1 MKRFAYAN
9 LVRSF
14 DNLDE
19 YHPYGYSWD
28 DSYMTTSTNPYSW
41 TWNDIERAT
50 GASSRVLSLDTPGGP
65 IELPDHIVPATFNS
79 IDVEY
84 GTEYWELDV
93 DLENRIDNVNGLNY
107 GGPGAPYRIDVA
119 VPAGTDRHRIT
130 AMLEDDE
137 FFHFTGVRFDDDRA
151 LKGAVA
157 VRSDNQVPGYNFEY
171 DIVPYQAQIPLGDTK
186 RFSLRPHEIIML
198 GINNTTD
205 VGHQQHYR
213 RRPDSRCLLEGE
225 RVARPVPDDPSQGK
239 LGPIPES

>member
-50 GASSRVLSLDTPGGP
+50 GASSRVLSQDTPGGP

-84 GTEYWELDV
+84 GAEYWELDV
-93 DLENRIDNVNGLNY
+93 DL
-107 GGPGAPYRIDVA
+107 
-119 VPAGTDRHRIT
+119 
-130 AMLEDDE
+130 
-137 FFHFTGVRFDDDRA
+137 
-151 LKGAVA
+151 
-157 VRSDNQVPGYNFEY
+157 
-171 DIVPYQAQIPLGDTK
+171 
-186 RFSLRPHEIIML
+186 
-198 GINNTTD
+198 
-205 VGHQQHYR
+205 
-213 RRPDSRCLLEGE
+213 
-225 RVARPVPDDPSQGK
+225 
-239 LGPIPES
+239 